1 MSKKSLSAVKAKS
14 EELKIPY
21 ENLLSAFVIEEAVMA
36 FCGSDEAENFRL
48 KNNNILSLEY
58 YRRKAPTRLEYMVLS
73 EEELTVR
80 NVIHRMSKIFQNEK
94 KAELWWKYR
103 VEKEDEGIC
112 VYLSA
117 KIEELQIPVF
127 GLFGA
132 CSTSGEALALAA
144 MTVAAG
150 YGDLVLAATSSHFG
164 SAEKEFRF
172 PLGYANQRPLSSTW
186 TVTGSGAFL
195 VGKKKSRVRISGVTI
210 GKIVDYGLKD
220 SQNMGACMAPAACDT
235 ILQNLMDFGRGEKD
249 YDRIITGDL
258 GYVGQSIL
266 FDLLRKKGL
275 DIKENHMDCGMTIFD
290 QQTQHTNSG
299 GSGCGCAAI
308 TLAAYIM
315 PQLISGEWK
324 RILFVPTGALM
335 STVSFNEG
343 ESVPGIAHGIV
354 LEHC

>member
-117 KIEELQIPVF
+117 KIEELQIPVQ
-127 GLFGA
+127 
-132 CSTSGEALALAA
+132 
-144 MTVAAG
+144 
-150 YGDLVLAATSSHFG
+150 LVLEQ
-164 SAEKEFRF
+164 EKEEPSEPSHEELHPFLEEDRSVEYLHYPMEGILAEHFIRIMRDMELINDMGSYYILYELLSKEMNSSRKVTEQIESLAKEQKIPLKKERF
-172 PLGYANQRPLSSTW
+172 DMFEGYQSS
-186 TVTGSGAFL
+186 SYM
-195 VGKKKSRVRISGVTI
+195 KKKWKSYLNKEKTKTPSFEEVMKVMIAYYRPIW
-210 GKIVDYGLKD
+210 D
-220 SQNMGACMAPAACDT
+220 SLAEGNYYLGDWMPE
-235 ILQNLMDFGRGEKD
+235 LMR
-249 YDRIITGDL
+249 Y
-258 GYVGQSIL
+258 
-266 FDLLRKKGL
+266 L
-275 DIKENHMDCGMTIFD
+275 D
-290 QQTQHTNSG
+290 
-299 GSGCGCAAI
+299 
-308 TLAAYIM
+308 
-315 PQLISGEWK
+315 
-324 RILFVPTGALM
+324 
-335 STVSFNEG
+335 
-343 ESVPGIAHGIV
+343 
-354 LEHC
+354 

>member
-21 ENLLSAFVIEEAVMA
+21 ENLLSAFVIEEAVTA
-36 FCGSDEAENFRL
+36 VCESDEAENFRL
-48 KNNNILSLEY
+48 KNNSILSLEY
-58 YRRKAPTRLEYMVLS
+58 YRRKAPTRLEYMILS

-186 TVTGSGAFL
+186 TRPTLTPRTITPERFSSPRTTGVWRTCCSG
-195 VGKKKSRVRISGVTI
+195 
-210 GKIVDYGLKD
+210 
-220 SQNMGACMAPAACDT
+220 
-235 ILQNLMDFGRGEKD
+235 
-249 YDRIITGDL
+249 
-258 GYVGQSIL
+258 
-266 FDLLRKKGL
+266 RKV
-275 DIKENHMDCGMTIFD
+275 
-290 QQTQHTNSG
+290 
-299 GSGCGCAAI
+299 CGCCPTTCVPKCWNCTSSPASSSSRWSGSTTWPSGTRAGPCTRKYSSPTTTPQNAPRSSCTCLPRKNKQKGRFYGTVCIEDFRQERTHHHPPAHPDRTGLCPRRRAA
-308 TLAAYIM
+308 
-315 PQLISGEWK
+315 
-324 RILFVPTGALM
+324 V
-335 STVSFNEG
+335 
-343 ESVPGIAHGIV
+343 
-354 LEHC
+354 

>member
-117 KIEELQIPVF
+117 KIEELQIPVQ
-127 GLFGA
+127 
-132 CSTSGEALALAA
+132 
-144 MTVAAG
+144 
-150 YGDLVLAATSSHFG
+150 LVLEQ
-164 SAEKEFRF
+164 EKEEPSEPSHEELHPFLEEDRSVEYLHYPMEGILAEHFIRIMRDMELINDMGSYYILYELLSKEMNSSRKVTEQIESLAKEQKIPLKKERF
-172 PLGYANQRPLSSTW
+172 EMFEGYQSS
-186 TVTGSGAFL
+186 SYM
-195 VGKKKSRVRISGVTI
+195 KKKWKS
-210 GKIVDYGLKD
+210 YLKREKKKTPSFEEVMKVMIAYYRPIWD
-220 SQNMGACMAPAACDT
+220 SLTEGNYYLGDWMPE
-235 ILQNLMDFGRGEKD
+235 LMR
-249 YDRIITGDL
+249 Y
-258 GYVGQSIL
+258 
-266 FDLLRKKGL
+266 L
-275 DIKENHMDCGMTIFD
+275 D
-290 QQTQHTNSG
+290 
-299 GSGCGCAAI
+299 
-308 TLAAYIM
+308 
-315 PQLISGEWK
+315 
-324 RILFVPTGALM
+324 
-335 STVSFNEG
+335 
-343 ESVPGIAHGIV
+343 
-354 LEHC
+354 